1 MHENHE
7 KPLVSVVIP
16 TYNRPEHLIRA
27 CEAVLGQTYEPIEIV
42 VVNDNSDADYSG
54 VVAELGARITYVE
67 RSENGGGAAA
77 RNTGIQVARG
87 EYVAFLDDDD
97 DWHPDKIALQI
108 SSMNRE
114 CQASHCGY
122 RLMSSFKTRVEPSTK
137 ITKEDLR
144 ENNKL
149 ASTSGLIVHKSI
161 LINHQF
167 DETLKRSQDW
177 DIYIRIAMDTN
188 FSYVRAP
195 LYDYDDG
202 DHERMTNKYL
212 TMRVPD
218 IDLRLG
224 MLRKHREFLGEKYYS
239 YHLATYTLPA
249 IFKNRDR
256 TAILKL
262 TISEVG
268 YLNTCKY
275 LVFLALRRTKNMVL
289 RKMS

>member
-1 MHENHE
+1 MTEHRE

-16 TYNRPEHLIRA
+16 TYNRPEQLIRA
-27 CEAVLGQTYEPIEIV
+27 CEAVFRQTYEPIEVV

-54 VVAELGARITYVE
+54 VIAELGARITYVE
-67 RSENGGGAAA
+67 RTVNGGGSAA
-77 RNTGIQVARG
+77 RNTGIEEAKG

-97 DWHPDKIALQI
+97 DWHPEKIALQVLA
-108 SSMNRE
+108 MKQGG
-114 CQASHCGY
+114 QASHCGY
-122 RLMSSFKTRVEPSTK
+122 RLMSSLKARVEPFTK
-137 ITKEDLR
+137 ITKDDLR

-161 LINHQF
+161 LLKHKF
-167 DETLKRSQDW
+167 DENLKRSQDW
-177 DIYIRIAMDTN
+177 DIYIRISMDTD
-188 FSYVRAP
+188 FSYVQAP

-212 TMRVPD
+212 TMSVSD

-224 MLRKHREFLGEKYYS
+224 MLRKHREFLGERYYC

-249 IFKNRDR
+249 IANSKDR

-268 YLNTCKY
+268 YLNTFKY
-275 LVFLALRRTKNMVL
+275 LIFLAFRKLKNKMLRSVL
-289 RKMS
+289 

>member
-1 MHENHE
+1 MTEHRE

-16 TYNRPEHLIRA
+16 TYNRPEQLIRA
-27 CEAVLGQTYEPIEIV
+27 CDAVFRQTYEPIEVV

-54 VVAELGARITYVE
+54 VVVELGSKITYVE
-67 RSENGGGAAA
+67 RTVNGGGSAA
-77 RNTGIQVARG
+77 RNTGIEAAKG

-97 DWHPDKIALQI
+97 DWHPEKIALQVLA
-108 SSMNRE
+108 MTQGR
-114 CQASHCGY
+114 QASHCGY
-122 RLMSSFKTRVEPSTK
+122 RLMSSLKARIEPFNK
-137 ITKEDLR
+137 ITKDDLR

-161 LINHQF
+161 LLKHKF
-167 DETLKRSQDW
+167 DENLKRSQDW
-177 DIYIRIAMDTN
+177 DIYIRISMDTD
-188 FSYVRAP
+188 FSYVQAP

-212 TMRVPD
+212 TMSVSD

-224 MLRKHREFLGEKYYS
+224 MLRKHREFLGERYYC

-249 IFKNRDR
+249 IANSKDR

-268 YLNTCKY
+268 YLNTFKY
-275 LVFLALRRTKNMVL
+275 LIFLAFRKLKNKMLRSVL
-289 RKMS
+289 